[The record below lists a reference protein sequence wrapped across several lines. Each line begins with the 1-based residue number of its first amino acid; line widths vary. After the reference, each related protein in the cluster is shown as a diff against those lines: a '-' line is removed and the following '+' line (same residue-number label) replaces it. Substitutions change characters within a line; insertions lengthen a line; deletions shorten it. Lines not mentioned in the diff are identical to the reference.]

1 MATDLTDLV
10 DPLKRTVAVPGTF
23 AAVYKTT
30 SDSDLIGSLMDA
42 FAQAQLDG
50 FFGSQ
55 TLDIDAETIT
65 PDLSAAGRAVVVSY
79 AAEAIVTAQL
89 MSLKTRVAYE
99 AGPVK
104 YATEQS
110 ASVLAQILKALQAR
124 RTGLQESMLAY
135 QRVGTFS
142 MQDMYADRVS
152 GVEDVF
158 IGSPTF
164 YPYELAG

>member
-1 MATDLTDLV
+1 MTDLADLV

-23 AAVYKTT
+23 ATVYKTT
-30 SDSDLIGSLMDA
+30 SESDLIGSLMDA
-42 FAQAQLDG
+42 FAMAQLDG
-50 FFGSQ
+50 FFGTQ
-55 TLDIDAETIT
+55 TLNLDAETVT
-65 PDLSAAGRAVVVSY
+65 PDLSAAGRAVVITY
-79 AAEAIVTAQL
+79 AAEAIIQAQI
-89 MSLKTRVAYE
+89 MSMKTRVAYE

-110 ASVLAQILKALQAR
+110 ANVLTEILKSLKAR
-124 RTGLQESMLAY
+124 RVTLQDSMASY

-152 GVEDVF
+152 GIEDVF